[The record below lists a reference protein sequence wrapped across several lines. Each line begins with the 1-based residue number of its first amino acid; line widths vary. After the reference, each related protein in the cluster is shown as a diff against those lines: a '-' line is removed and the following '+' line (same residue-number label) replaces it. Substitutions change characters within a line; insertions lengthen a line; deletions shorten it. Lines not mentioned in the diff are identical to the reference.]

1 MTSLRGA
8 LPRKRRSCCPHPKR
22 AKGAS
27 KRCARVWPKC
37 ASCWDRPERSSARL
51 MRLPPTCRQAKATR
65 TEGFGILYMYRKAGL
80 NPLERGPMALR
91 RRVFGTYYIF
101 ALLVLSLG
109 AAPLRAQVPAPANF
123 LAQHYEVS
131 ATLDSIG
138 QSISAIAKIDFK
150 ATEASSSVRV
160 ELHPNL
166 VVKEVKGADGKPL
179 TFERDNQNSL
189 IVVVQLPT
197 PVATAGHVTLT
208 YTYAGLLVNEENS
221 PVPGV
226 RAALINKD
234 GAYLLLPARW
244 FPLTNFPSNHY
255 TATFRLNVPDIFA
268 VAGTGKASAP
278 TPMPARNAVE
288 GGRLHYTFECKNRA
302 PHGTF
307 VAGNL
312 QLNPKQAAGINVAV
326 YAPRASSAN
335 AEEFAV
341 SVARSAIIFSDMFG
355 PIPDPTFTLIQI
367 PDGTF
372 RDYAAPGVLLLSQRI
387 WDPKSSDRTIAR
399 LVASQ
404 WWGIQV
410 MPATPGDVW
419 ISDGLARYSEALY
432 AEQNAGKEAGLRA
445 VDEFAVGALMYED
458 AAPIAQAAR
467 LVPYSPDYRSVVMN
481 KGAMLFHMLRAQM
494 GDVAFKAALHDFYF
508 QFAERSARIDDFE
521 KIAERHAQ
529 AAAKTQ
535 QDPPNLRGF
544 FAQWLNSTGVPE
556 FTLEYVVY
564 RTPKGFRVN
573 GKIKQPLDTFR
584 MPVELRIDTEGNP
597 ELKTID
603 VIGTESGFTVE
614 TFGRPKPGGIR
625 IDPNNLILKG
635 STSLRAR
642 AAIARGE
649 DLAEQGRFYD
659 AVTQYQR
666 ALSIQ
671 PGRPLAN
678 FRMGEAF
685 FYQKNYQAAANAFR
699 EALQTVPEP
708 SEKWT
713 EVWSHIYLGKIFDM
727 LGQRERAVN
736 EYSKAKQTND
746 DTGGAQQYAEG
757 FLKKAYSEGGTPVT
771 APTPAQ
777 PAKPAVTIPPPA
789 SGEKP
794 VLKKPTPPQP

>member
-1 MTSLRGA
+1 
-8 LPRKRRSCCPHPKR
+8 
-22 AKGAS
+22 
-27 KRCARVWPKC
+27 
-37 ASCWDRPERSSARL
+37 
-51 MRLPPTCRQAKATR
+51 
-65 TEGFGILYMYRKAGL
+65 
-80 NPLERGPMALR
+80 MALR
-91 RRVFGTYYIF
+91 RRLFGPIF
-101 ALLVLSLG
+101 VLALIFLSNVV
-109 AAPLRAQVPAPANF
+109 PLRAQIPQPANF
-123 LAQHYEVS
+123 LAAHYDVS
-131 ATLDSIG
+131 ATLDAIG
-138 QSISAIAKIDFK
+138 QSISATSKIDFK
-150 ATEASSSVRV
+150 AVEASSTVRV

-166 VVKEVKGADGKPL
+166 IVKEVKGPDGKPL

-189 IVVVQLPT
+189 IVIAHLPT
-197 PVATAGHVTLT
+197 PVATDGHVTLT
-208 YTYAGLLVNEENS
+208 FTYAGLLVNDENS
-221 PVPGV
+221 PIPGV

-244 FPLTNFPSNHY
+244 FPLTNYPSNRY
-255 TATFRLNVPDIFA
+255 TATFRLNVPDVFA

-278 TPMPARNAVE
+278 TPMAGKNAVE
-288 GGRLHYTFECKNRA
+288 GNRLLYTFECKNLA

-307 VAGNL
+307 VVGHL
-312 QLNPKQAAGINVAV
+312 QLNPKQAEGVNVAV
-326 YAPRASSAN
+326 YAPRAASAN
-335 AEEFAV
+335 AQEFAS
-341 SVARSAIIFSDMFG
+341 SVARSAIIFSDLYG
-355 PIPDPTFTLIQI
+355 PIPDPTFAVIQI
-367 PDGTF
+367 PDGTL

-387 WDPKSSDRTIAR
+387 WDPKASDRTIAR

-404 WWGIQV
+404 WWGVQV
-410 MPATPGDVW
+410 LPATPGDVW

-432 AEQNAGKEAGLRA
+432 AEQNAGKEAGLRV

-458 AAPIAQAAR
+458 AAPIGQAAR
-467 LVPYSPDYRSVVMN
+467 LVPFSPDYRSVVMN

-508 QFAERSARIDDFE
+508 QFAEHSARVEDFE
-521 KIAERHAQ
+521 KIAERRAQ
-529 AAAKTQ
+529 AATKPPQ
-535 QDPPNLRGF
+535 EPPNLRGF

-564 RTPKGFRVN
+564 RTPKGFRVV

-584 MPVELRIDTEGNP
+584 MPVDLRIDTEGNP
-597 ELKTID
+597 EQKTVD

-614 TFGRPKPGGIR
+614 TFGRPKPGGIK
-625 IDPNNLILKG
+625 IDPNNVILKG
-635 STSLRAR
+635 STALRAR

-685 FYQKNYQAAANAFR
+685 FYQKNYTAAANSFR
-699 EALQTVPEP
+699 EATQTVPEP

-713 EVWSHIYLGKIFDM
+713 EVWSHIYLGKIFDL

-746 DTGGAQQYAEG
+746 DTGGAQAVAET
-757 FLKKAYSEGGTPVT
+757 FLKKAYSEGGTSVA
-771 APTPAQ
+771 APATNE
-777 PAKPAVTIPPPA
+777 PAKPAAANIPPPA

-794 VLKKPTPPQP
+794 VLKRPNPPQ

>member
-1 MTSLRGA
+1 
-8 LPRKRRSCCPHPKR
+8 
-22 AKGAS
+22 
-27 KRCARVWPKC
+27 
-37 ASCWDRPERSSARL
+37 
-51 MRLPPTCRQAKATR
+51 
-65 TEGFGILYMYRKAGL
+65 
-80 NPLERGPMALR
+80 MALR
-91 RRVFGTYYIF
+91 RRVSGTFVFFTLIF
-101 ALLVLSLG
+101 LFYA
-109 AAPLRAQVPAPANF
+109 AAPLHAQAPRPVNF
-123 LAQHYEVS
+123 LAEHYDVFAS
-131 ATLDSIG
+131 LDAIG
-138 QSISAIAKIDFK
+138 QSISATAKIDFK
-150 ATEASSSVRV
+150 AVEASSSVRV

-166 VVKEVKGADGKPL
+166 IVKEVKGADGKPL
-179 TFERDNQNSL
+179 TFERDNQNPL
-189 IVVVQLPT
+189 MVVVQLPT
-197 PVATAGHVTLT
+197 PVATDGHVTLT

-226 RAALINKD
+226 RAALISKD

-244 FPLTNFPSNHY
+244 FPLTNFPSNRY

-278 TPMPARNAVE
+278 SPMPGKNAVE
-288 GGRLHYTFECKNRA
+288 GGRLLYTFECRNPA

-307 VAGNL
+307 VAGKL
-312 QLNPKQAAGINVAV
+312 QLNPKQAEGINVAV

-335 AEEFAV
+335 AEEFAA

-355 PIPDPTFTLIQI
+355 PIPDPTFTLIQL
-367 PDGTF
+367 PDGTL

-410 MPATPGDVW
+410 LPATPGDVW

-467 LVPYSPDYRSVVMN
+467 LAPYSPDYRSVVLN

-494 GDVAFKAALHDFYF
+494 GDVAFKSALRDFYF
-508 QFAERSARIDDFE
+508 QFAEKSARDEDFE
-521 KIAERHAQ
+521 NIAERHAQ
-529 AAAKTQ
+529 AAAKPS

-556 FTLEYVVY
+556 FSLEYVVY
-564 RTPKGFRVN
+564 RTPKGFRVV

-584 MPVELRIDTEGNP
+584 MPVDLRIDTEGNP
-597 ELKTID
+597 EQKTVD

-614 TFGRPKPGGIR
+614 TFGRPKPGGIKV
-625 IDPNNLILKG
+625 DPNNVILKG

-666 ALSIQ
+666 ALAIQ
-671 PGRPLAN
+671 PNRPLAN

-708 SEKWT
+708 SEKWS

-746 DTGGAQQYAEG
+746 DTGGAQQVAEG
-757 FLKKAYSEGGTPVT
+757 FLKKAYSEGGTSVA
-771 APTPAQ
+771 APPPGQTP
-777 PAKPAVTIPPPA
+777 KPAAAIPPPA

-794 VLKKPTPPQP
+794 VLKKPNPSQ

>member
-1 MTSLRGA
+1 
-8 LPRKRRSCCPHPKR
+8 
-22 AKGAS
+22 
-27 KRCARVWPKC
+27 
-37 ASCWDRPERSSARL
+37 
-51 MRLPPTCRQAKATR
+51 
-65 TEGFGILYMYRKAGL
+65 
-80 NPLERGPMALR
+80 MALR
-91 RRVFGTYYIF
+91 QRVSATFVLVTMTY
-101 ALLVLSLG
+101 LCC
-109 AAPLRAQVPAPANF
+109 AAGPLQAQAPQPVNF
-123 LAQHYEVS
+123 LAEHYDVS
-131 ATLDSIG
+131 ATLDPIG
-138 QSISAIAKIDFK
+138 QSLSATAKIDFK
-150 ATEASSSVRV
+150 AVEAASSVRV
-160 ELHPNL
+160 ELHQNL

-179 TFERDNQNSL
+179 TFERDNQNPL

-244 FPLTNFPSNHY
+244 FPLTNFPSNRY
-255 TATFRLNVPDIFA
+255 TATFRMNVPETFA

-278 TPMPARNAVE
+278 SPMPGKNAVE
-288 GGRLHYTFECKNRA
+288 GKRLLYTFECKSLA

-307 VAGNL
+307 VAGSL
-312 QLNPKQAAGINVAV
+312 QLNPKQAEGVNVAV
-326 YAPRASSAN
+326 YAPRAASAN
-335 AEEFAV
+335 AAEFAA
-341 SVARSAIIFSDMFG
+341 SVARSAIIFSDLFG

-367 PDGTF
+367 PDGAF
-372 RDYAAPGVLLLSQRI
+372 RDYAAPGVLLLSQRA
-387 WDPKSSDRTIAR
+387 WDPKASDRTIAR
-399 LVASQ
+399 LVATQ
-404 WWGIQV
+404 WWGVQV
-410 MPATPGDVW
+410 LPATPSDVW

-467 LVPYSPDYRSVVMN
+467 LVPYSPDYRSVVVN
-481 KGAMLFHMLRAQM
+481 KGAMLFHMLRGQM

-508 QFAERSARIDDFE
+508 QFAERSARIEDFE
-521 KIAERHAQ
+521 KIAERRAQ
-529 AAAKTQ
+529 APVKAGQ
-535 QDPPNLRGF
+535 EPPNLQAF
-544 FAQWLNSTGVPE
+544 FAQWLNSTGVPD
-556 FTLEYVVY
+556 FTIEYVVY
-564 RTPKGFRVN
+564 RTPKGFRIV

-584 MPVELRIDTEGNP
+584 MPVDLRIDTEGNP
-597 ELKTID
+597 ETKTID

-614 TFGRPKPGGIR
+614 TFGRPKAGGIK
-625 IDPNNLILKG
+625 IDPNNVILKG

-659 AVTQYQR
+659 AVAQYQR

-685 FYQKNYQAAANAFR
+685 FYQKNYQAGANAFR
-699 EALQTVPEP
+699 EALQSVPEP
-708 SEKWT
+708 SEKWI
-713 EVWSHIYLGKIFDM
+713 EVWSHIYIGWIFDL

-746 DTGGAQQYAEG
+746 DTGGAQATAERYI
-757 FLKKAYSEGGTPVT
+757 KKAYSEGATSVAAPASTEPPKPV
-771 APTPAQ
+771 PAI
-777 PAKPAVTIPPPA
+777 ATPA
-789 SGEKP
+789 SGERP
-794 VLKKPTPPQP
+794 TLKKPNPSQ

>member
-1 MTSLRGA
+1 
-8 LPRKRRSCCPHPKR
+8 
-22 AKGAS
+22 
-27 KRCARVWPKC
+27 
-37 ASCWDRPERSSARL
+37 
-51 MRLPPTCRQAKATR
+51 
-65 TEGFGILYMYRKAGL
+65 
-80 NPLERGPMALR
+80 MALR
-91 RRVFGTYYIF
+91 RRVLGAFFFFTLIF
-101 ALLVLSLG
+101 LSCV
-109 AAPLRAQVPAPANF
+109 AAPLEAQVPRPANF
-123 LAQHYEVS
+123 LAEHYDVS
-131 ATLDSIG
+131 ASLDAIG
-138 QSISAIAKIDFK
+138 QSISATAKIDFK
-150 ATEASSSVRV
+150 AVEASSSVRV

-166 VVKEVKGADGKPL
+166 IVKEVKGAASKALP
-179 TFERDNQNSL
+179 FERDSQNPL
-189 IVVVQLPT
+189 VVIAQLPT
-197 PVATAGHVTLT
+197 PVATDGHVTLT

-244 FPLTNFPSNHY
+244 FPLTNFPSNRY
-255 TATFRLNVPDIFA
+255 TATFRLNVPDTFA

-278 TPMPARNAVE
+278 SPMAGKNAVE
-288 GGRLHYTFECKNRA
+288 GGRLLYTFECKNPA

-307 VAGNL
+307 VVGKL
-312 QLNPKQAAGINVAV
+312 QLNPKQAEGINAAV
-326 YAPRASSAN
+326 YAPKASSAN
-335 AEEFAV
+335 AAEFAA

-355 PIPDPTFTLIQI
+355 PIPDPSFTLIQI
-367 PDGTF
+367 PDGTL
-372 RDYAAPGVLLLSQRI
+372 RDFAAPGVLLLSQRA
-387 WDPKSSDRTIAR
+387 WDPKGSDRTISR

-404 WWGIQV
+404 WWGVQV
-410 MPATPGDVW
+410 LPATPGDLW
-419 ISDGLARYSEALY
+419 ISDCLPRYSDGLY
-432 AEQNAGKEAGLRA
+432 AEPNAGKEVGLRA

-458 AAPIAQAAR
+458 AAPVAQAAR
-467 LVPYSPDYRSVVMN
+467 LAPYSPDYRSVVMN
-481 KGAMLFHMLRAQM
+481 KGALLFHMLRAQI
-494 GDVAFKAALHDFYF
+494 GDVAFKAALRDFYF
-508 QFAERSARIDDFE
+508 QFAEKSARIDDFE
-521 KIAERHAQ
+521 KIAERRVQGAV
-529 AAAKTQ
+529 KPQ
-535 QDPPNLRGF
+535 QDPPNLQAF

-614 TFGRPKPGGIR
+614 TFGRPKPNGIK

-649 DLAEQGRFYD
+649 DLAEQGKFYD
-659 AVTQYQR
+659 AVAQYQR

-671 PGRPLAN
+671 PNRPLAN

-685 FYQKNYQAAANAFR
+685 FYQKNDQASANAFL

-713 EVWSHIYLGKIFDM
+713 ECWSHIYLGEIFDI
-727 LGQRERAVN
+727 LGQRERGVN

-746 DTGGAQQYAEG
+746 NTGGCQVRAE
-757 FLKKAYSEGGTPVT
+757 LLIKKPYSESGGELV
-771 APTPAQ
+771 ATPASME
-777 PAKPAVTIPPPA
+777 PAKPASTVPAPA

-794 VLKKPTPPQP
+794 VLKKRPDPAPQ

>member
-1 MTSLRGA
+1 
-8 LPRKRRSCCPHPKR
+8 
-22 AKGAS
+22 
-27 KRCARVWPKC
+27 
-37 ASCWDRPERSSARL
+37 
-51 MRLPPTCRQAKATR
+51 
-65 TEGFGILYMYRKAGL
+65 
-80 NPLERGPMALR
+80 MALR
-91 RRVFGTYYIF
+91 RRVSATSLF
-101 ALLVLSLG
+101 ALILLSSL
-109 AAPLRAQVPAPANF
+109 ATPLRAQIPQPPNF
-123 LAQHYEVS
+123 LADHYDVS
-131 ATLDSIG
+131 ASLDTIG
-138 QSISAIAKIDFK
+138 QSISATAKIDFK
-150 ATEASSSVRV
+150 AVEASSTVRV

-166 VVKEVKGADGKPL
+166 VVKEIKGPDGKPL

-189 IVVVQLPT
+189 ILIAHLPT

-208 YTYAGLLVNEENS
+208 YTYSGLLVNEENS

-244 FPLTNFPSNHY
+244 FPLTNFPSNRY

-278 TPMPARNAVE
+278 SPTPGKNAVE
-288 GGRLHYTFECKNRA
+288 GGRLLYTFECKRLA

-307 VAGNL
+307 VVGNL
-312 QLNPKQAAGINVAV
+312 QLNPKQAEGISVAV
-326 YAPRASSAN
+326 YAPRAASAN
-335 AEEFAV
+335 AQNFAE
-341 SVARSAIIFSDMFG
+341 SVARSAISFSDMFG
-355 PIPDPTFTLIQI
+355 PIPDPTFTLIQLS
-367 PDGTF
+367 DGTF

-387 WDPKSSDRTIAR
+387 WDPKASDRTIAR

-410 MPATPGDVW
+410 LPATPGDVW

-494 GDVAFKAALHDFYF
+494 GDVAFKSALHDFYF
-508 QFAERSARIDDFE
+508 QFAERTARIEDFE

-529 AAAKTQ
+529 AAVKSG
-535 QDPPNLRGF
+535 QDPPNLRAF
-544 FAQWLNSTGVPE
+544 FAQWLNSTGVPD
-556 FTLEYVVY
+556 FTIEYVVY
-564 RTPKGFRVN
+564 RTPKGFRVV

-584 MPVELRIDTEGNP
+584 MPVDLRIDTEGNP

-603 VIGTESGFTVE
+603 VTGTESGFTVE
-614 TFGRPKPGGIR
+614 TFGRPKPLGIK
-625 IDPNNLILKG
+625 IDPNNVILKG

-659 AVTQYQR
+659 AVGQYQR

-671 PGRPLAN
+671 PGRSLAN
-678 FRMGEAF
+678 FRMCEAF
-685 FYQKNYQAAANAFR
+685 FYQKNYQAAANACR
-699 EALQTVPEP
+699 EVGQTVPEP

-713 EVWSHIYLGKIFDM
+713 EVWSHIYLGEIFDL

-746 DTGGAQQYAEG
+746 DTGGAQRVAESY
-757 FLKKAYSEGGTPVT
+757 LKKAYQDGGASVPAPAATPTV
-771 APTPAQ
+771 
-777 PAKPAVTIPPPA
+777 KPASATIPPPA

-794 VLKKPTPPQP
+794 VLKKPAPPQP

>member
-22 AKGAS
+22 ARSAS
-27 KRCARVWPKC
+27 KRCARAWPKC
-37 ASCWDRPERSSARL
+37 VSCWHHRERSSARL

-91 RRVFGTYYIF
+91 RRVFGTYFIF
-101 ALLVLSLG
+101 ALLVLGLG
-109 AAPLRAQVPAPANF
+109 AAPLRAQVPTPANF

-131 ATLDSIG
+131 ATLDAIG

-179 TFERDNQNSL
+179 SFLRDNQNPL
-189 IVVVQLPT
+189 FVIVQLPT
-197 PVATAGHVTLT
+197 PVAADGHVTLT
-208 YTYAGLLVNEENS
+208 YTYAGLLANEENS

-226 RAALINKD
+226 RAAVINKD

-244 FPLTNFPSNHY
+244 FPLTNFPSNRY
-255 TATFRLNVPDIFA
+255 TATFRLNVPDTFA
-268 VAGTGKASAP
+268 VAGTGKSTAP
-278 TPMPARNAVE
+278 TPMAARNAVE
-288 GGRLHYTFECKNRA
+288 GGRLQYTFECKNPA

-312 QLNPKQAAGINVAV
+312 QLNPKQAEGVNVEV
-326 YAPRASSAN
+326 YAPRTASGN
-335 AEEFAV
+335 AADFAA
-341 SVARSAIIFSDMFG
+341 SVARAAVMFSDMFG
-355 PIPDPTFTLIQI
+355 PIPDPTFKVIQL
-367 PDGTF
+367 PDGTL

-387 WDPKSSDRTIAR
+387 WDPKASDRTIAR

-404 WWGIQV
+404 WWGVQV
-410 MPATPGDVW
+410 LPATPADVW

-458 AAPIAQAAR
+458 AAPVAQAAR

-494 GDVAFKAALHDFYF
+494 GDVAFKSALHDFYF
-508 QFAERSARIDDFE
+508 QFAERTARIDDFE

-649 DLAEQGRFYD
+649 DLAEQGRYYD
-659 AVTQYQR
+659 AIGQYQR

-671 PGRPLAN
+671 PNRPLAN

-713 EVWSHIYLGKIFDM
+713 EVWSHIYLGKIFDL
-727 LGQRERAVN
+727 LGQRARGVN

-746 DTGGAQQYAEG
+746 DTGGAQQVAEQFLKKPYAEG
-757 FLKKAYSEGGTPVT
+757 TISASTPGTG
-771 APTPAQ
+771 ATPAAPQ
-777 PAKPAVTIPPPA
+777 APPA
-789 SGEKP
+789 NDRP
-794 VLKKPTPPQP
+794 VLKKRPDSPN

>member
-1 MTSLRGA
+1 
-8 LPRKRRSCCPHPKR
+8 
-22 AKGAS
+22 
-27 KRCARVWPKC
+27 
-37 ASCWDRPERSSARL
+37 
-51 MRLPPTCRQAKATR
+51 
-65 TEGFGILYMYRKAGL
+65 
-80 NPLERGPMALR
+80 MALLR
-91 RRVFGTYYIF
+91 RASSTFV
-101 ALLVLSLG
+101 
-109 AAPLRAQVPAPANF
+109 F
-123 LAQHYEVS
+123 LALIFVSSVAVPLHAQAPRPAAFLAEHYDVS
-131 ATLDSIG
+131 ASLDAIG
-138 QSISAIAKIDFK
+138 QSISATAKVDFK
-150 ATEASSSVRV
+150 AVEASSSVRV

-166 VVKEVKGADGKPL
+166 IVKEVKGADGKPL
-179 TFERDNQNSL
+179 AFERDSQNSL
-189 IVVVQLPT
+189 FVVVQLPT
-197 PVATAGHVTLT
+197 PVATDGHLTLT

-244 FPLTNFPSNHY
+244 FPLTNFPSNRY
-255 TATFRLNVPDIFA
+255 TATFRLNVPENFA

-278 TPMPARNAVE
+278 SPTPPKNAVE
-288 GGRLHYTFECKNRA
+288 GGRLLYTFECKNLA

-312 QLNPKQAAGINVAV
+312 QLNPKQAEGINVAV
-326 YAPRASSAN
+326 YAPRAASAN
-335 AEEFAV
+335 AQNFAD

-355 PIPDPTFTLIQI
+355 PIPDPTFTLVQI

-372 RDYAAPGVLLLSQRI
+372 RDFAAPGVLLLSQRI
-387 WDPKSSDRTIAR
+387 WDPKGADRTISR

-404 WWGIQV
+404 WWGVQV
-410 MPATPGDVW
+410 LPATPGDVW

-445 VDEFAVGALMYED
+445 IDEFAVGALMYED
-458 AAPIAQAAR
+458 AAPIGQAAR

-481 KGAMLFHMLRAQM
+481 KGALLFHMLRAQM
-494 GDVAFKAALHDFYF
+494 GDAAFKAALRDFYF
-508 QFAERSARIDDFE
+508 QFAERTARIDDFE
-521 KIAERHAQ
+521 NIAQRRAQ
-529 AAAKTQ
+529 AAAAAAKPP
-535 QDPPNLRGF
+535 QDPPNLRSF

-564 RTPKGFRVN
+564 RTPKGFRIV

-584 MPVELRIDTEGNP
+584 MPVDLRIDTEGNP
-597 ELKTID
+597 ETKIID

-614 TFGRPKPGGIR
+614 TFGRPKPGGIK
-625 IDPNNLILKG
+625 IDPNNVILKG

-685 FYQKNYQAAANAFR
+685 FYQKNYQAAANSFR

-713 EVWSHIYLGKIFDM
+713 EVWSHIYLGEIFDL

-746 DTGGAQQYAEG
+746 DTGGAQGTIERYM
-757 FLKKAYSEGGTPVT
+757 KKAYSEGGGTSI
-771 APTPAQ
+771 ATPATNESV
-777 PAKPAVTIPPPA
+777 KPAAAMPTPA

-794 VLKKPTPPQP
+794 VLKKPAPPQQ

>member
-1 MTSLRGA
+1 
-8 LPRKRRSCCPHPKR
+8 
-22 AKGAS
+22 
-27 KRCARVWPKC
+27 
-37 ASCWDRPERSSARL
+37 
-51 MRLPPTCRQAKATR
+51 
-65 TEGFGILYMYRKAGL
+65 
-80 NPLERGPMALR
+80 MALR
-91 RRVFGTYYIF
+91 RRVPGTFVFFTLIF
-101 ALLVLSLG
+101 LSCA
-109 AAPLRAQVPAPANF
+109 AAPLQAQAPRPANF
-123 LAQHYEVS
+123 LAEHYDVS
-131 ATLDSIG
+131 ASLDAIG
-138 QSISAIAKIDFK
+138 QSISATAKIDFK
-150 ATEASSSVRV
+150 AVEASSSVRV

-166 VVKEVKGADGKPL
+166 IVKEVKGADGKPL
-179 TFERDNQNSL
+179 TFERDNQNPL
-189 IVVVQLPT
+189 MVVVQLPT

-226 RAALINKD
+226 RAALISKD

-244 FPLTNFPSNHY
+244 FPLTNFPSNRY

-278 TPMPARNAVE
+278 SPMPGKNAVE
-288 GGRLHYTFECKNRA
+288 GGRLLYTFECKNPA

-312 QLNPKQAAGINVAV
+312 QLNPKQAEGINVAV

-335 AEEFAV
+335 AEEFAA

-355 PIPDPTFTLIQI
+355 PIPDPTFTVIQL
-367 PDGTF
+367 PDGTL

-387 WDPKSSDRTIAR
+387 WEPKSSDRTIAR

-410 MPATPGDVW
+410 LPATPGDVW

-467 LVPYSPDYRSVVMN
+467 LAPYSPDYRSVVLN
-481 KGAMLFHMLRAQM
+481 KGAMLFHMLRAQI
-494 GDVAFKAALHDFYF
+494 GDLAFKSALRDFYF
-508 QFAERSARIDDFE
+508 QFAEKSARIEDFE
-521 KIAERHAQ
+521 NLAERRAQ
-529 AAAKTQ
+529 AAAKPPQ
-535 QDPPNLRGF
+535 EPPNLRGF

-556 FTLEYVVY
+556 FSLEYVVY
-564 RTPKGFRVN
+564 RTPKGFRVV

-584 MPVELRIDTEGNP
+584 MPVDLRIDTEGNP

-614 TFGRPKPGGIR
+614 TFGRPKPGGIKV
-625 IDPNNLILKG
+625 DPNNVILKG

-666 ALSIQ
+666 ALAIQ
-671 PGRPLAN
+671 PNRPLAN

-708 SEKWT
+708 SEKWS

-746 DTGGAQQYAEG
+746 DTGGAQQVAEG
-757 FLKKAYSEGGTPVT
+757 FLKKAYSEGGTSVA
-771 APTPAQ
+771 APPAGQTP
-777 PAKPAVTIPPPA
+777 KPAVAIPAPA

-794 VLKKPTPPQP
+794 VLKKPNPSLR